1 MSERRLSVD
10 GVETAV
16 FESGSGPD
24 VLFLHGNPD
33 THRVWSPV
41 VEKLAAQH
49 HCITPDLPGYGDSP
63 APADFDFSVAHQG
76 QWVRALVSALG
87 LSRVHLV
94 VHDIGGPHGLSFA
107 AQHPEM
113 LRSLTIFNT
122 LFSPDVPWH
131 FWARVWRTPILGELA
146 MTFGSG
152 ALFVREM
159 LKGTPKL
166 KREYAEEAWTHY
178 TPETRRQVLRWYRAM
193 NLSTVLAGW
202 DTRLRDAIEEVPSQ
216 VVWGERDIYIPP
228 WVADRFG
235 APVHRVVDCGHWVML
250 ENPEEAASRIAELVA
265 RASQ

>member
-1 MSERRLSVD
+1 MSLSVL

-33 THRVWSPV
+33 THHAWSPV
-41 VEKLAAQH
+41 IERLAPKH
-49 HCITPDLPGYGDSP
+49 RCIAPDLPGYGESR
-63 APADFDFSVAHQG
+63 APADFDFSIAHQG
-76 QWVRALVSALG
+76 EWVRALVSALG

-94 VHDIGGPHGLSFA
+94 VHDVGGPYGLSFA
-107 AQHPEM
+107 AQHPKM
-113 LRSLTIFNT
+113 VRSLTIFNT

-131 FWARVWRTPILGELA
+131 FWARVWRTPIVGELT
-146 MTFGSG
+146 MKFGSR

-159 LKGTPKL
+159 LKGSPKL
-166 KREYAEEAWTHY
+166 GRAYAEEAWWRY

-202 DTRLRDAIEEVPSQ
+202 DVRLRDAIQDIPRR
-216 VVWGERDIYIPP
+216 VVWGERDIYIPS

-235 APVHRVVDCGHWVML
+235 APVHRVADCGHWPML
-250 ENPEEAASRIAELVA
+250 ESPDEAARLIAELVE
-265 RASQ
+265 